1 MIKIKRHVVLG
12 ITGAS
17 GAIYARLIM
26 DVIHQIPFVKMA
38 VVFSANGERVFRHE
52 LSDESFDTYSGM
64 FERFENDDFTA
75 PFASGSSRFNT
86 LIIMP
91 CSMGT
96 LGRIANGISND
107 LISRTA
113 DVMLKER
120 RQLIVAPR
128 ETPLNRIHLQNML
141 QLTAAGGIVC
151 PACPA
156 FYAFPGTVEEVAA
169 TVVNRILRQAN
180 LPHNEEY
187 WGL

>member
-1 MIKIKRHVVLG
+1 LG

-17 GAIYARLIM
+17 GAIYAKQIM
-26 DVIHQIPFVKMA
+26 DFLHQIPFIKMA

-52 LSDESFDTYSGM
+52 LSDMSFDSYAGM
-64 FERFENDDFTA
+64 FERYENDDFNA
-75 PFASGSSRFNT
+75 PFASGSSRFDT
-86 LIIMP
+86 LIITP

-96 LGRIANGISND
+96 LGRIAHGISND
-107 LISRTA
+107 LITRTA

-128 ETPLNRIHLQNML
+128 ETPLNQIHLQNML
-141 QLTAAGGIVC
+141 QLTAAGGVVC
-151 PACPA
+151 PTCPA
-156 FYAFPGTVEEVAA
+156 FYAFPGTADEVAQ
-169 TVVNRILRQAN
+169 TVVNRILRQAG